1 MRFSVIGADKDTG
14 DDVDVVLNASS
25 REVAEADALKKG
37 ILVSTIKELP
47 EEKDTIELVSDEGP
61 EKDDGGWQVGKGPS
75 TATAPAKEKHANG
88 FITLSANSPSES
100 AYTGEAG
107 QRKAEEDK
115 GGMEYHVIMN
125 QALYLLET
133 AVNKYLKD
141 GWKPAGGLTVGIS
154 NNALQ
159 YFQAVVRERQPGQA
173 EAKH

>member
-1 MRFSVIGADKDTG
+1 MRFSVVGADKETG
-14 DDVDVVLNASS
+14 DDVDVVLIAAS
-25 REVAEADALKKG
+25 REVAEADACKKG
-37 ILVSTIKELP
+37 ILVSAIRELP
-47 EEKDTIELVSDEGP
+47 EEKGTIELVTDDGP
-61 EKDDGGWQVGKGPS
+61 ESDDGTWQVGRGPK
-75 TATAPAKEKHANG
+75 AAVPKKEHAHG
-88 FITLSANSPSES
+88 VITLSANSPSEM

-107 QRKAEEDK
+107 QRKTGDER

-159 YFQAVVRERQPGQA
+159 YFQAVVRERQAGQA
-173 EAKH
+173 ETKH